1 METKL
6 KGAWEKVKNFFKN
19 MSTKVRI
26 ILGAA
31 LAAVII
37 LAAALILWSSN
48 QPYTT
53 LFTGLNATEISSIL
67 SYFQENG
74 ITDYRLEN
82 DSIMVREDQQSVLT
96 ARLAMAGYPKSGS
109 LYESYFENVGTMSTT
124 SERATAW
131 LVGVQQRLEATI
143 RQLDG
148 VVDALVNIN
157 LGEERTYVFENV
169 DTNSSASVMLTLR
182 EGYTLTDQQAD
193 AIRGIVSHAIKG
205 MTFET
210 VAITDQAGNPYSGGD
225 GLTDLSD
232 TNALKRKMEEYYNNL
247 IRTQVL
253 LALSSIYGE
262 GNVKAAVTT
271 TVDVNR
277 RYLDSTTYEQPEG
290 SYESGGLIGRDI
302 EYFYITRDGLEPV
315 GGVVGTTSNSDL
327 PTYVGDLE
335 QSIGDGDTA
344 GSSRDRDNKIN
355 EYHEQTEVAACTI
368 TAISIAVTINENANN
383 AAAVDVESLRSHVAA
398 ASGIGGENPEQYV
411 SVLLA
416 PFYAEPLPEAPG
428 GLFSTENLPYLIIAA
443 AVILLLLVLLI
454 VILSVRRRKRR
465 KQEEEQRALE
475 EEQQQ
480 QAGEV
485 AAITITSDMTPEEVE
500 AAMAAAAEAA
510 ATAPTGGA
518 DIMEINTEKSMELR
532 KTLRQFVQT
541 NPEVAAQM
549 LKTWLRGEEEGNG

>member
-6 KGAWEKVKNFFKN
+6 KGAWEKVKDFFKN

-26 ILGAA
+26 ILAAA

-37 LAAALILWSSN
+37 LAVALIVWSGN

-67 SYFQENG
+67 GYFQDNG
-74 ITDYRLEN
+74 ITDYRLEG
-82 DSIMVREDQQSVLT
+82 DSILVREDQESILT
-96 ARLAMAGYPKSGS
+96 AQPAMAGYPKSGT
-109 LYESYFENVGTMSTT
+109 LYSSYFENVGTMSTT

-131 LVGVQQRLEATI
+131 LVAVQERLQATI

-148 VVDALVNIN
+148 VVDALVNID

-169 DTNSSASVMLTLR
+169 DTSSSASVTLTLR
-182 EGYTLTDQQAD
+182 EDYTLTDQQAD

-205 MTFET
+205 MSIDT
-210 VAITDQAGNPYSGGD
+210 VYITDQRYNTYSGD
-225 GLTDLSD
+225 DTATLSD
-232 TNALKRKMEEYYNNL
+232 TNALKRKMEEHYNNL
-247 IRTQVL
+247 IRSQVL
-253 LALSSIYGE
+253 LALNSIYGE

-271 TVDVNR
+271 KVDVNR
-277 RYLDSTTYEQPEG
+277 RYIDSTFYEQPEG

-315 GGVVGTTSNSDL
+315 GGVVGTASNSDL

-344 GSSRDRDNKIN
+344 GSSRDRENKIN
-355 EYHEQTEVAACTI
+355 ETHEQTEVAACTI
-368 TAISIAVTINENANN
+368 TAVSIAVTINENANN
-383 AAAVDVESLRSHVAA
+383 SASVEVDTLRSHVAA

-416 PFYAEPLPEAPG
+416 PFYTDPVPEVPDG
-428 GLFSTENLPYLIIAA
+428 GLFSPENLPYLIIAA

-454 VILSVRRRKRR
+454 VILSIRRRKRK
-465 KQEEEQRALE
+465 KQEEEMRALE
-475 EEQQQ
+475 EEAQ
-480 QAGEV
+480 QAGDV
-485 AAITITSDMTPEEVE
+485 AAITITSDMTPEEVQ

-518 DIMEINTEKSMELR
+518 DIMDINTEKSMELR

-549 LKTWLRGEEEGNG
+549 LKTWLRGEEESNG

>member
-6 KGAWEKVKNFFKN
+6 KGAWEKVKDFFKN

-37 LAAALILWSSN
+37 LAVALIVWSNN

-53 LFTGLNATEISSIL
+53 LFTDLNSTELTSIL
-67 SYFQENG
+67 SYMQDNG
-74 ITDYRLEN
+74 ITDYRVEDRTILVRADLE
-82 DSIMVREDQQSVLT
+82 SALT
-96 ARLAMAGYPKSGS
+96 AQLAMAGYPKTGS
-109 LYESYFENVGTMSTT
+109 LYESYFNNVGTMSTT
-124 SERATAW
+124 SERATIW
-131 LVGVQQRLEATI
+131 LVAVQERLQAAI

-148 VVDALVNIN
+148 VLDAQVDIN

-169 DTNSSASVMLTLR
+169 DTSSSASVMLTLR

-193 AIRGIVSHAIKG
+193 AIRNIVSHAIKG

-225 GLTDLSD
+225 GMTDLSD

-247 IRTQVL
+247 FRTQVL

-302 EYFYITRDGLEPV
+302 EYFYITREGLEPV
-315 GGVVGTTSNSDL
+315 GGVVGTTTNSDL

-355 EYHEQTEVAACTI
+355 EYHEQQEVAACTI
-368 TAISIAVTINENANN
+368 TNISIAVTINENANN
-383 AAAVDVESLRSHVAA
+383 AAAVDVETLRSHVAA

-416 PFYAEPLPEAPG
+416 PFYTEPAPEVPV
-428 GLFSTENLPYLIIAA
+428 GLFSPEMLPYLIIGAA
-443 AVILLLLVLLI
+443 ALLLLLVLLI
-454 VILSVRRRKRR
+454 VILSIRRRKRR
-465 KQEEEQRALE
+465 KQEEEQQALE
-475 EEQQQ
+475 EAQQ
-480 QAGEV
+480 QAGDT
-485 AAITITSDMTPEEVE
+485 ATITITSDMSPEEVE

-510 ATAPTGGA
+510 ATSPTGGA
-518 DIMEINTEKSMELR
+518 DIMDINTEKSMELR
-532 KTLRQFVQT
+532 KTVRQFVQT